1 MPGRPPVI
9 LSGPTGRYRSDPEPL
24 KDRQLSISHGL
35 PGITACIYFPDRVQP
50 ASRIVKKISFSGHK
64 EKNTLRTYLLVDSF
78 KGISNVLINTTTQ
91 RI

>member
-1 MPGRPPVI
+1 MPGRTPVI

-64 EKNTLRTYLLVDSF
+64 EKKHIENLS
-78 KGISNVLINTTTQ
+78 IS
-91 RI
+91 R